1 MDRRTKYTLKMIR
14 IAMFELLER
23 KSIDS
28 ITVTDICR
36 EADINRG
43 TFYKYYRDVRDL
55 FDQIEQKFTEDLR
68 PLFHDTENQDLEKV
82 VRQSL
87 TIISEN
93 QDLVRFVQKGDT
105 TSRLVKNIL
114 SFIKPYSIETIQKS
128 QKEISQNELE
138 YLLEYTLGGITN
150 MIVKWIDE
158 DMAMPIDKL
167 QSMIMNL
174 TNNTLH

>member
-1 MDRRTKYTLKMIR
+1 M
-14 IAMFELLER
+14 
-23 KSIDS
+23 
-28 ITVTDICR
+28 
-36 EADINRG
+36 
-43 TFYKYYRDVRDL
+43 
-55 FDQIEQKFTEDLR
+55 
-68 PLFHDTENQDLEKV
+68 
-82 VRQSL
+82 
-87 TIISEN
+87 
-93 QDLVRFVQKGDT
+93 VRFVQKGDT

>member
-55 FDQIEQKFTEDLR
+55 FD
-68 PLFHDTENQDLEKV
+68 
-82 VRQSL
+82 
-87 TIISEN
+87 
-93 QDLVRFVQKGDT
+93 
-105 TSRLVKNIL
+105 
-114 SFIKPYSIETIQKS
+114 
-128 QKEISQNELE
+128 
-138 YLLEYTLGGITN
+138 
-150 MIVKWIDE
+150 
-158 DMAMPIDKL
+158 
-167 QSMIMNL
+167 
-174 TNNTLH
+174 